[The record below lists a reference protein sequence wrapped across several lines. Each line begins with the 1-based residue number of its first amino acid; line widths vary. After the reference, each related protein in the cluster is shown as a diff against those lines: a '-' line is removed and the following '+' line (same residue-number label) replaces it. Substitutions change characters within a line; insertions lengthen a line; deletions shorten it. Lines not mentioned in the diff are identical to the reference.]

1 MSLLNHDENTGSFD
15 VCGLDDPNIN
25 ISKSKSDFK
34 EDTNVKH
41 KQYDT
46 SETGFKVTYHR
57 LAQRTDWLNIR
68 TRDIPYASVV
78 NILQVNHF
86 V

>member
-1 MSLLNHDENTGSFD
+1 M
-15 VCGLDDPNIN
+15 IR
-25 ISKSKSDFK
+25 KK
-34 EDTNVKH
+34 ERKKERKH

-78 NILQVNHF
+78 NYCRFIISSKFCCIILKTEL
-86 V
+86 

>member
-1 MSLLNHDENTGSFD
+1 MKERKKEN
-15 VCGLDDPNIN
+15 
-25 ISKSKSDFK
+25 
-34 EDTNVKH
+34 E
-41 KQYDT
+41 QYDT
-46 SETGFKVTYHR
+46 SDPGFKVTYHR

-86 V
+86 VSFAVIIL

>member
-1 MSLLNHDENTGSFD
+1 MSLFNQEENTGSFD
-15 VCGLDDPNIN
+15 VCGLDDPNIDN
-25 ISKSKSDFK
+25 SKSKSDFK
-34 EDTNVKH
+34 ENTNVKDKH
-41 KQYDT
+41 YASSD
-46 SETGFKVTYHR
+46 SGFKVTYHR

-78 NILQVNHF
+78 NILQVTHF